1 MLGASLFGLFVG
13 AVPGL
18 TATMATALLV
28 PVTFFMAPIPAI
40 AAIVTATAMAIFS
53 GDIPGCLLRMPGTPA
68 SAAYTD
74 EAYAMTKK
82 GQAELA
88 LGAGLVFSAVGGLF
102 GTAVLMVSAPALAE
116 FALKFSSFEYF
127 WLVLMGLTCAVFIST
142 DTPLKGLTTLF
153 IGLLIAGVGLNNPA
167 AFPRFTFGST
177 ELLGGIG
184 LIPLMIGMFAV
195 SEIIRYMV
203 STEGEALIVDK
214 PIGNVFKGM
223 WGLAVKYPKQI
234 LRGSA
239 LGTLIGALPGAGA
252 DIAAW
257 MSYAM
262 SKKFSKEPE
271 KFGTGHVEGIVES
284 GSANNSALAGAWIP
298 ALVFGIPGDSIT
310 AIVIGVLYM
319 KNMNPGPTLFTT
331 NPENIYAVYLLFIVA
346 NLIMLPLGWLCI
358 KVAKRILRVP
368 RDILM
373 PVILLFCIV
382 GAFAINNTAFDVGIM
397 LVAGLVAWLLEE
409 NGFPIT
415 PLILGVVLGGM
426 LEENFVSSMI
436 KADGN
441 LLGFFARPIAAGAR
455 RADDRDLVLAAA
467 AAAPRCRSAAATRA
481 LSSPARRAADRC
493 RAARRRFRR
502 AAAADAHNRR
512 HAHSHAVDSRYAW
525 RPPRR
530 RARADDDRQRA
541 RCTSSPSS
549 CRACRPSSAAR
560 APTRRCRTRC

>member
-1 MLGASLFGLFVG
+1 MSPAWAEAFRLVFDPANILVMLGASVFGLFVG

-142 DTPLKGLTTLF
+142 DRPLKGLVTLF

-195 SEIIRYMV
+195 SEIIRFVV
-203 STEGEALIVDK
+203 STESEALIVDQ

-223 WGLAVKYPKQI
+223 WGL
-234 LRGSA
+234 
-239 LGTLIGALPGAGA
+239 
-252 DIAAW
+252 
-257 MSYAM
+257 
-262 SKKFSKEPE
+262 
-271 KFGTGHVEGIVES
+271 
-284 GSANNSALAGAWIP
+284 
-298 ALVFGIPGDSIT
+298 
-310 AIVIGVLYM
+310 
-319 KNMNPGPTLFTT
+319 
-331 NPENIYAVYLLFIVA
+331 
-346 NLIMLPLGWLCI
+346 
-358 KVAKRILRVP
+358 
-368 RDILM
+368 
-373 PVILLFCIV
+373 
-382 GAFAINNTAFDVGIM
+382 
-397 LVAGLVAWLLEE
+397 
-409 NGFPIT
+409 
-415 PLILGVVLGGM
+415 
-426 LEENFVSSMI
+426 
-436 KADGN
+436 
-441 LLGFFARPIAAGAR
+441 
-455 RADDRDLVLAAA
+455 
-467 AAAPRCRSAAATRA
+467 
-481 LSSPARRAADRC
+481 
-493 RAARRRFRR
+493 
-502 AAAADAHNRR
+502 
-512 HAHSHAVDSRYAW
+512 
-525 RPPRR
+525 
-530 RARADDDRQRA
+530 
-541 RCTSSPSS
+541 
-549 CRACRPSSAAR
+549 
-560 APTRRCRTRC
+560 